1 MSPYVPQKGDL
12 VILSFNP
19 QAGHE
24 QKGRRPGLVVSNT
37 LFNKHTGL
45 AMVCPITYRN
55 RNYPFHVKVH
65 DQSTLNGYIMVEQI
79 KSIDYTNRKIK
90 FVEKATQTVLNE
102 VLGILDAC
110 LY

>member
-37 LFNKHTGL
+37 LVNKHTGL

-65 DQSTLNGYIMVEQI
+65 DQSTLNGYIMVEEI

-90 FVEKATQTVLNE
+90 FVEKAPQTVLNE